1 MLPKQSYDIGASF
14 LVPVYNL
21 SKDIDTIF
29 ITTQKGT
36 TPNGSIRIDV
46 WLVNALPEQPF
57 QSMIQSLKN
66 EEEKYQR
73 QLGILEKEEKS
84 QENDSKIY
92 KLQNAQ
98 KLFSQLIREAKDPAF
113 RKQPDAAFLDIAKRN
128 LLGDATFNALRP
140 DLKNFLYLAGLTR
153 YEEVK

>member
-1 MLPKQSYDIGASF
+1 MLSKQSYDIGASF

-46 WLVNALPEQPF
+46 WLVNASSDQPF

-66 EEEKYQR
+66 EEEKYQKAVDK
-73 QLGILEKEEKS
+73 LEQEEKN
-84 QENDSKIY
+84 QENNEKIY

-98 KLFSQLIREAKDPAF
+98 KLFSQLIREAKDPVF
-113 RKQPDAAFLDIAKRN
+113 RKQPDATFLDIAKRN
-128 LLGDATFNALRP
+128 LLGDATFNALGP
-140 DLKNFLYLAGLTR
+140 DLKNFLYLASLTR